1 MLVNPVHGRYVMMG
15 LGLGLAL
22 FTVLRSRQSR

>member
-15 LGLGLAL
+15 LGLAL